1 VVGGGFCNRLLCQ
14 FTADACQRPVVTG
27 PVEATALGN
36 ILIQAIA
43 SGHLS
48 NLAEGRQAV
57 GASFE
62 RHHCEPRTGTAWQD
76 AYARFTR
83 LLG

>member
-1 VVGGGFCNRLLCQ
+1 
-14 FTADACQRPVVTG
+14 
-27 PVEATALGN
+27 
-36 ILIQAIA
+36 
-43 SGHLS
+43 LS

-62 RHHCEPRTGTAWQD
+62 RHHYEPRTGTAWQD